1 MKLLK
6 AGQLVDIQTQKVQ
19 NVLEFEE
26 GLVVELNDQ
35 EYDKVIKHLQ
45 GNKPKERFYVEVE
58 VDEEGVKAL

>member
-1 MKLLK
+1 MKLLR
-6 AGQLVDIQTQKVQ
+6 AGQLVNVQTQKVQ

-45 GNKPKERFYVEVE
+45 SNKPKEQFYVE

>member
-26 GLVVELNDQ
+26 GLVVELNDH

-45 GNKPKERFYVEVE
+45 SNKPKEQFYVE